1 MKKIL
6 TMLLCS
12 LTLFSPLYVR
22 ADNKVGLNEC
32 NGNCI
37 AEITEDYVD
46 PTWISVANGN
56 LNQMIQ
62 PYAATK
68 TLFVDKYYQDDYP
81 NDIMQTCGL
90 TIKAA
95 GCALTSVTMVA
106 NFINGTAL
114 TPAQVN
120 KKLGT
125 AACPIYFDVAAS
137 KLGIT
142 KRIAKS
148 SGLTTSYLNSEI
160 VTQLNNNVPVIIG
173 MEYSNG
179 GTHFVV
185 VKGYSLSGSTYTFNI
200 NDPAKVGGKTT
211 LNAYLSAG
219 AKITQLVVYD

>member
-56 LNQMIQ
+56 LDQMIQ
-62 PYAATK
+62 PYSTTK
-68 TLFVDKYYQDDYP
+68 NLLINKYYQDDYP

-106 NFINGTAL
+106 NYLNGTAL
-114 TPAQVN
+114 TPTQVN

-125 AACPIYFDVAAS
+125 AACPIYFGTAAS

-142 KRIAKS
+142 LKMVKS
-148 SGLTTSYLNSEI
+148 SGLTSSYVNSEL
-160 VTQLNNNVPVIIG
+160 VAQLNKDIPVIVGI
-173 MEYSNG
+173 EYANG
-179 GTHFVV
+179 GTHFFV
-185 VKGYSLSGSTYTFNI
+185 VKGYVLNGSTYTFNI
-200 NDPAKVGGKTT
+200 NDPAKAGGKTT

-219 AKITQLVVYD
+219 AKITQLVVYE